1 MRERNMSAG
10 KSWVPLS
17 TDPWTAICEYSFGP
31 GSAAAL
37 AVSVNGGVLVAS
49 PPCNVEAEVF
59 GALAERGPVRALVA
73 TNAFHT
79 LGLAPWKARFPAA
92 AVFAPQ
98 QSLQR
103 VTKVSGVAG
112 IRPLGEA
119 AAITGERVT
128 LVDLPY
134 FRTGEALIKVSTAE
148 GLIWYVTDIIL
159 NLPRLPPHPL
169 FNVLFR
175 LSDSAPGLRLNRIAP
190 LFMVR
195 DRSAL
200 RHWLANEAGREKP
213 RWLVPAHGDIV
224 ELGAAPTS
232 LEALFH

>member
-1 MRERNMSAG
+1 MRERNVSAG
-10 KSWVPLS
+10 NPWVPLS
-17 TDPWTAICEYSFGP
+17 TEPWTAICEYSFGP

-37 AVSVNGGVLVAS
+37 AVRVDGGVLVAS
-49 PPCNVEAEVF
+49 PPCNIDEEVF
-59 GALAERGPVRALVA
+59 AALAAHGPVRALVA

-79 LGLAPWKARFPAA
+79 LGLAAWKGRFPEAE
-92 AVFAPQ
+92 VFAPQ
-98 QSLQR
+98 QSLHR
-103 VTKVSGVAG
+103 VAKVSGLAG

-159 NLPRLPPHPL
+159 NLPRLPAHPL
-169 FNVLFR
+169 FKLLFR

-195 DRSAL
+195 DRPAL

-224 ELGAAPTS
+224 ELGATPTS

>member
-1 MRERNMSAG
+1 MSVG
-10 KSWVPLS
+10 KSWKPLS
-17 TDPWTAICEYSFGP
+17 ADPWTAICEYSFGP

-49 PPCNVEAEVF
+49 PPCNVDEEVF
-59 GALAERGPVRALVA
+59 GALAAQGPVRALVA

-79 LGLAPWKARFPAA
+79 LGLAPWKARFPEAT
-92 AVFAPQ
+92 VFAPQ

-103 VTKVSGVAG
+103 VAKVSGVAG
-112 IRPLGEA
+112 IQPLGEA
-119 AAITGERVT
+119 AAMTGERVT

-159 NLPRLPPHPL
+159 NLPRLPAHPL

-195 DRSAL
+195 DRPAL
-200 RHWLANEAGREKP
+200 RQWLANEAGREKP